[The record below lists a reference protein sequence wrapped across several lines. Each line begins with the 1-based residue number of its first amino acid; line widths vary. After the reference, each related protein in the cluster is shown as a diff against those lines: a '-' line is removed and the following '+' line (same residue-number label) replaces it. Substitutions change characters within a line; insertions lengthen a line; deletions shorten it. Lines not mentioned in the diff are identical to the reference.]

1 MGRFKRS
8 RDCARRRDLWPA
20 AVAPRPYT
28 APVARLDLM
37 SELERKSILS
47 IPCPTFADTSPRP
60 GPRLHERRVAIVST
74 AGLHLRHD
82 PPFSLRTAADDA
94 FPGDY
99 RVIPGDVAAADLV
112 MSHASV
118 NFDRTGF
125 QQDWNVVFPVDRLT
139 ELAAAGHI
147 GSVARFHYSFMGAA
161 PPAQIEEHARRLAGL
176 LRADAVDAVL
186 LVPV

>member
-1 MGRFKRS
+1 MLGEPS
-8 RDCARRRDLWPA
+8 PA
-20 AVAPRPYT
+20 YT

-37 SELERKSILS
+37 SEPERASILS
-47 IPCPTFADTSPRP
+47 ISCPTFPDTPPRP
-60 GPRLHERRVAIVST
+60 GPPLRERRVAIVST

-82 PPFSLRTAADDA
+82 PPFSLRTGSADA

-125 QQDWNVVFPVDRLT
+125 QQDWNVVFPADRLM
-139 ELAAAGHI
+139 ELGAAGVV
-147 GSVARFHYSFMGAA
+147 GSVASFHYSFMGAA
-161 PPAQIEEHARRLAGL
+161 PPSQIEGHARRLAGL